1 MKDNLSHPDLN
12 LQQIADNVHLS
23 PGRLVHIFKDKIGIS
38 PIQWLNQ
45 EKLKSARPLLATTN
59 LPVEEVALRTGFADK
74 SYFFR
79 FFKQHEGMTP
89 QSYRGSMQQDQ

>member
-1 MKDNLSHPDLN
+1 M
-12 LQQIADNVHLS
+12 
-23 PGRLVHIFKDKIGIS
+23 
-38 PIQWLNQ
+38 
-45 EKLKSARPLLATTN
+45 
-59 LPVEEVALRTGFADK
+59 EEVALRTGFADK